1 MNRNWLIIGT
11 FAAILTVV
19 AVIAVMFVIPHEPTL
34 PVVGIVYDAEKGDL
48 SYTDSAYRG
57 LFAAQEVMKFT
68 KKEFSSINDPE
79 FAELVESPRET
90 KKPGLIITV
99 GYDNAEETVRFA
111 RTHPEILFLAIDQAG
126 TGSDNVKA
134 YEITSYGESYLA
146 GVLAASATKTRHV
159 GIILGTRSDLLEGF
173 RQGYIAGVHAVD
185 PTLAVEEEYVRE
197 NSTAGFSDPD
207 RAAEIAGT
215 MYRKGADVIYTAAG
229 YSGTGAIREAKAAPG
244 RYIIGVDSDQTHLGP
259 NVVLASAVKRVDRVV
274 YTGIGEYLNG
284 SFTGGEQAAGLRDG
298 VTGLSFNPKFAGYNS
313 TVRGWDVKAQEA
325 EATYLA
331 SRAFPQQES

>member
-1 MNRNWLIIGT
+1 MNRNRLIIGT
-11 FAAILTVV
+11 VAAAL
-19 AVIAVMFVIPHEPTL
+19 ALIAVAAMVFVIPHEPAL
-34 PVVGIVYDAEKGDL
+34 PVVYVVYDADKGDH

-68 KKEFSSINDPE
+68 KKEFSSIKDPA
-79 FAELVESPRET
+79 FAELVENSRGPE
-90 KKPGLIITV
+90 KPGLIITV
-99 GYDNAEETVRFA
+99 GYDNAEETMRLA
-111 RTHPEILFLAIDQAG
+111 GAHPEIRFLAIDQAG
-126 TGSDNVKA
+126 TGSDTVKA

-159 GIILGTRSDLLEGF
+159 GIILGTQSDLLEGF

-185 PTLAVEEEYVRE
+185 PTIAVDEEYVQD

-207 RAAEIAGT
+207 RAAEIAGL
-215 MYRKGADVIYTAAG
+215 MYRNGADVIFTAAG
-229 YSGTGAIREAKAAPG
+229 YSGTGAIREAKTAPG

-259 NVVLASAVKRVDRVV
+259 GVVLASAIKRVDRAV

-284 SFTGGEQAAGLRDG
+284 SFTGGEQAAGLREG

-313 TVRGWDVKAQEA
+313 TIRVWEAQAREEEA
-325 EATYLA
+325 KYLA
-331 SRAFPQQES
+331 ARVQRAEK